1 MRTSAVATLMMTM
14 LSMAPATSAGRAVGR
29 ELGAAGSW
37 VGRAFA
43 QAMGGRG
50 TESAASGRQG
60 PALPLV
66 DGRVTA
72 PAPWADDDPADSIY
86 RAARSALSDGDY
98 KKAADLFRQ
107 IGDSYPKSAYAGTAL
122 YYEAFALYRSGEG
135 ADLRNALSALKA
147 LSTNYPTNST
157 KGDAA
162 TLHTRICGALA
173 RQGDASCAASITR
186 EAQSATAPCA
196 TDDDEN
202 DIRIAA
208 LNGLLQMD
216 AERALPILRKVLA
229 RRDECSV
236 ALRRKALFLL
246 SQKGSGENT
255 DILLATARQDPD
267 RDIREQAVFWLSQ
280 DQDPRVV
287 SILDSLVAHSDD
299 EGIREKALFALS
311 QQSDHRGSE
320 TLRRIA
326 QRDDAPAE
334 LREKAIFWLGLAGG
348 SESEGFLKDLFAR
361 TTNED
366 LKEKLLFALSHH
378 RGSGD
383 WLLTVAQDD
392 KEPEDTRQKA
402 VFWASQGGVSVERLV
417 AVYDHSTNTELRE
430 QVIFALSQRSEP
442 AAVDALMHVAK
453 TDKDQ
458 GLRAKAVFWLGQSPD
473 PRAAKFLQELI
484 EQ

>member
-1 MRTSAVATLMMTM
+1 MRTSAVTTLVMTI
-14 LSMAPATSAGRAVGR
+14 LSLAPVTNAGRAVGR

-37 VGRAFA
+37 IGRQLA
-43 QAMGGRG
+43 QATSGHG
-50 TESAASGRQG
+50 SDASQDRRIDSK
-60 PALPLV
+60 
-66 DGRVTA
+66 DGRVAA

-86 RAARSALSDGDY
+86 RAARAALSDGDY

-107 IGDSYPKSAYAGTAL
+107 IGDTYPKSSYAGTAL

-135 ADLRNALSALKA
+135 ADLRNALSALKVLA
-147 LSTNYPTNST
+147 RNFPANST

-173 RQGDASCAASITR
+173 RQGDASCAASITTQ
-186 EAQSATAPCA
+186 AQSATAPCA
-196 TDDDEN
+196 SDDDDN

-236 ALRRKALFLL
+236 ALRRKALFLV

-255 DILLATARQDPD
+255 DILLSTARQDPNHE
-267 RDIREQAVFWLSQ
+267 IREQAVFWLSQ

-287 SILDSLVAHSDD
+287 GILDSIVTHSDD
-299 EGIREKALFALS
+299 EGVREKALFALA
-311 QQSDHRGSE
+311 QQSDHRGNDA
-320 TLRRIA
+320 LRRIV
-326 QRDDAPAE
+326 QREDVPAS
-334 LREKAIFWLGLAGG
+334 LREKAIFWLGQSGG
-348 SESEGFLKDLFAR
+348 AESETFLKDLFAH
-361 TTNED
+361 TTNDD
-366 LKEKLLFALSHH
+366 LKEKLLFAISQH
-378 RGSGD
+378 GGAGD
-383 WLLTVAQDD
+383 WLLTVAVDVKQ
-392 KEPEDTRQKA
+392 PEEIRKKA
-402 VFWASQGGVSVERLV
+402 VFWASQGGVSVDRFVSL
-417 AVYDHSTNTELRE
+417 YDRTTDADLRE
-430 QVIFALSQRSEP
+430 QVIFALSQRDEP

-453 TDKDQ
+453 TDKNQ
-458 GLRAKAVFWLGQSPD
+458 ELRKKAVFWLGQSSD